1 VFHSSL
7 VTNAEELCDLLRL
20 LNVTGDADLERARK
34 RLQDV
39 LSGVTPKELRDELST
54 RLDVKRQ
61 VDVMLENYDWGLDGL
76 E

>member
-1 VFHSSL
+1 
-7 VTNAEELCDLLRL
+7 LCDLLRL

-61 VDVMLENYDWGLDGL
+61 VENILEAYDWGIDGL